1 VLLSPCVSPCPGPT
15 VSQINNLLG
24 VNLYDVLSFRA
35 DVAID
40 FDEYGRVLKTE
51 LLNPAART
59 SIGPDSERI
68 REAEQVIADALT
80 EVWTTDQHE
89 HWPEY
94 IATALRAAGLLPGPD
109 DIVVSREALTEL
121 WDVKAAVDGLRDA
134 GVLDDDDTSRVTHLP
149 VVILPPVPRE
159 PARLWLVVRPLELE
173 ESA

>member
-1 VLLSPCVSPCPGPT
+1 MPDTNPSPVDAPT

-109 DIVVSREALTEL
+109 DIVVSREALKTVLGEQQL
-121 WDVKAAVDGLRDA
+121 HPYGDEADCPECSARATLRAAL
-134 GVLDDDDTSRVTHLP
+134 SQPH
-149 VVILPPVPRE
+149 
-159 PARLWLVVRPLELE
+159 PAQEQQT
-173 ESA
+173 